1 MRPARGEMDPAPE
14 RRRGLLGRRLSI
26 PVWAILAAIVLPAL
40 LAAWVML
47 ATEDDSNIAL
57 SRNEVVTDP
66 TGARSWYGT
75 MTNRTD
81 SQYREVA
88 VVIRFLD
95 SQGKPVAEVRGTAG
109 RMEPGDDLKLQA
121 ALPAEAAQVQIYS
134 LQWRTGRANVGRLL
148 GPWAPWQFGYLQYQK
163 TTE

>member
-1 MRPARGEMDPAPE
+1 MRSGKDELGQVPE
-14 RRRGLLGRRLSI
+14 RPRGILGRRLSI
-26 PVWAILAAIVLPAL
+26 PVWVVLAAIFLPAL
-40 LAAWVML
+40 LGAWVML

-57 SRNEVVTDP
+57 SRNEVLTDDS
-66 TGARSWYGT
+66 GARSWYGT
-75 MTNRTD
+75 MTNQTE

-95 SQGKPVAEVRGTAG
+95 GDGKPVAEVSGTAG

-121 ALPAEAAQVQIYS
+121 VLPEDAVQMQVYS
-134 LQWRTGRANVGRLL
+134 LQWRTGTANVGRLL

-163 TTE
+163 ATE